1 VSHEITTPS
10 KHSPRHPST
19 RTTNNT
25 KNGHG
30 AEACRP
36 ERTAQNLRRQESAFR
51 KVGDVLRF
59 TSAGGFPIRFRSLSE
74 FMQIHLPLRVVVLAA
89 IAVSSP
95 ATAQPQIGADLDEAA
110 RILISRYATRTILQD
125 AELDMSRVPAL
136 RADWPT
142 DLKLALALD
151 TSSEQQLGLQVDSVK
166 THLPILSERLKNELY
181 VESWLRNRAAEMR
194 DASLQRSTEMLEVRW
209 NESAVARARG
219 AIHAR
224 TRLRA
229 SLGETLAGFE
239 QTFRVAV
246 RNVLSKNPALVPALS
261 GVKSESAALA
271 ASRNRLM
278 TALTDAEK
286 RLAPQA
292 R

>member
-1 VSHEITTPS
+1 M
-10 KHSPRHPST
+10 
-19 RTTNNT
+19 
-25 KNGHG
+25 
-30 AEACRP
+30 
-36 ERTAQNLRRQESAFR
+36 
-51 KVGDVLRF
+51 
-59 TSAGGFPIRFRSLSE
+59 PIHRSLS
-74 FMQIHLPLRVVVLAA
+74 VVILTACLF
-89 IAVSSP
+89 SP
-95 ATAQPQIGADLDEAA
+95 PASAQTQAGADLDEAA
-110 RILISRYATRTILQD
+110 RILISRYVTRTILQD

-151 TSSEQQLGLQVDSVK
+151 TSSEKQLGLQVDSVK

-181 VESWLRNRAAEMR
+181 VESWLRNRVAEMR
-194 DASLQRSTEMLEVRW
+194 DASLQRSTEMLELRL

-261 GVKSESAALA
+261 GVKPDSAVLLD
-271 ASRNRLM
+271 SRNRLM

-286 RLAPQA
+286 RLTP
-292 R
+292 